1 MRNCRSLNTSVC
13 MAAVLGMLAAAC
25 STSAQPARQ
34 MSPAEVVATVDGAPI
49 TLSEVDA
56 VALQQPVTNF
66 GSARLVQALY
76 LARRA
81 ALEEMVASR
90 LIDREAKARGVS
102 ATDLT
107 RQEVDA
113 KVTAATDADVEFWYQ
128 TNPSAVQGRALAQLR
143 EPIRSLLNEQRTM
156 EQRDRLIEALRA
168 KTPVTVSLDIPRQQ
182 IATAG
187 HPSRGPANAPIEIV
201 EFSDFQCPF
210 CQRANPTV
218 EQVLKV
224 YGDKVKFVYR
234 HYPLPN
240 HPNAKPAAEA
250 SVCADQQGQFWKY
263 HDRLFASPD
272 KLTDADLK
280 SHAAALG
287 LDAAAFNS
295 CFDAGT
301 GRSRVEQDMKDATE
315 AGVSA
320 TPSFFINGRSLEGA
334 QPFEAFRQII
344 DEELAK

>member
-1 MRNCRSLNTSVC
+1 M
-13 MAAVLGMLAAAC
+13 
-25 STSAQPARQ
+25 
-34 MSPAEVVATVDGAPI
+34 VA
-49 TLSEVDA
+49 
-56 VALQQPVTNF
+56 
-66 GSARLVQALY
+66 ARLI
-76 LARRA
+76 
-81 ALEEMVASR
+81 E
-90 LIDREAKARGVS
+90 REAKARGIS
-102 ATDLT
+102 AADLT
-107 RQEVDA
+107 KQEVDT
-113 KVTAATDADVEFWYQ
+113 KVTAASDADIEFWYQ
-128 TNPSAVQGRALAQLR
+128 TNPSAVQGRPLAQLR

-156 EQRDRLIEALRA
+156 EQRDRLIDALRA
-168 KTPVTVSLDIPRQQ
+168 KTPVSVSLDVPRQT

-187 HPSRGPANAPIEIV
+187 HPSRGPATAPIEIV

-240 HPNAKPAAEA
+240 HPNARPAAEA

-263 HDRLFASPD
+263 HDRLFAAPD

-280 SHAAALG
+280 SHAAAIG
-287 LDAAAFNS
+287 LDAAAFNT
-295 CFDAGT
+295 CFDAGA
-301 GRSRVEQDMKDATE
+301 GRSRVEQDMKDANE

-334 QPFEAFRQII
+334 QPFEAFKQII
-344 DEELAK
+344 DEELAAKK